1 MTTCDRCGFVYEDVA
16 SDAVAA
22 LVRGF
27 GPRYREVLLGPGRGR
42 RDPRR
47 AEDAAR
53 TRPSPTTWSALEYA
67 CHVRDVLFV
76 QRDRAIAALVEVRPN
91 FPLMHRDE
99 RVALAHYH
107 AQSLETVA
115 VQIDVAAE
123 LFALVFDGLD
133 PSQLRRSLV
142 YNFPEPTERD
152 LAWLGRNTVHEGE
165 HHLLDIT
172 SVLAG
177 SDPSR

>member
-1 MTTCDRCGFVYEDVA
+1 
-16 SDAVAA
+16 
-22 LVRGF
+22 
-27 GPRYREVLLGPGRGR
+27 
-42 RDPRR
+42 
-47 AEDAAR
+47 
-53 TRPSPTTWSALEYA
+53 
-67 CHVRDVLFV
+67 VRDVLLV
-76 QRDRAIAALVEVRPN
+76 QRDRAIAALVDVRPS

-115 VQIDVAAE
+115 VQIGMAAE

-152 LAWLGRNTVHEGE
+152 LAWLGRHTVHEAE

-177 SDPSR
+177 VDPSR